1 MQATF
6 STARSAFILRCR
18 AWHWCPDRS
27 QGPSRVPG
35 FLLLS
40 LRPCAPTRYEIEKS
54 EDERVDYGA
63 QLGAVWNRLKTAIRS
78 RPITTH

>member
-6 STARSAFILRCR
+6 STERCTFISGAGRGIGVR
-18 AWHWCPDRS
+18 TGRKDRR
-27 QGPSRVPG
+27 GPPG

-40 LRPCAPTRYEIEKS
+40 LRPCSPTRYEIEKS

-63 QLGAVWNRLKTAIRS
+63 QLGALWNRLKTATRS

>member
-6 STARSAFILRCR
+6 STARSVFISGAGRGISVPTGR
-18 AWHWCPDRS
+18 KGRR
-27 QGPSRVPG
+27 GPW

-40 LRPCAPTRYEIEKS
+40 LRSCAPTRYEIKKS
-54 EDERVDYGA
+54 EDKRVDYGA